1 MNVILKKTD
10 FDPWAEIKTFQA
22 NASHIIGKHGATA
35 TFVGTMRDFNEGNN
49 VTMMTLEYYPG
60 MTEKHLEKIVAEAK
74 EKWNFLEC
82 LVVHRVGDISPKRP
96 HRPGRGVG
104 HPTGVHLFDACR
116 FIMEKLKSKAP
127 FWKKEHTDNGQRW
140 VEKNSSGY

>member
-82 LVVHRVGDISPKRP
+82 LVVHRVGDISPNDP
-96 HRPGRGVG
+96 IVLVVVWSSHRGAS
-104 HPTGVHLFDACR
+104 FDACR